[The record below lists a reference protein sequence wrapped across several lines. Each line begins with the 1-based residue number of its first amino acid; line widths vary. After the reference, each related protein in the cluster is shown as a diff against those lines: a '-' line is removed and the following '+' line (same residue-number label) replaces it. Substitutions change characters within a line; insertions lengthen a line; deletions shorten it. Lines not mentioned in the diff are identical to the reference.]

1 MTVAEMKHR
10 QWTRTGSGFDGIE
23 RRVKGFKA
31 RRRGRTIIGTGRERQ
46 ETSTDKNRCRKAN
59 DMKAGRVS

>member
-23 RRVKGFKA
+23 RCVKGFKA
-31 RRRGRTIIGTGRERQ
+31 HGRGRTIIGTERERQ
-46 ETSTDKNRCRKAN
+46 EASTDKNRRRKAKG
-59 DMKAGRVS
+59 MKAGRVS

>member
-10 QWTRTGSGFDGIE
+10 QWTRTDSGFDGVE

-31 RRRGRTIIGTGRERQ
+31 RRRGRTIIGSGRERQ
-46 ETSTDKNRCRKAN
+46 ETSTDKNRRRKAN
-59 DMKAGRVS
+59 GMKAGRVS

>member
-10 QWTRTGSGFDGIE
+10 QWTRTGSGFDSIE

-31 RRRGRTIIGTGRERQ
+31 RRRGRTIIGTCRERQ
-46 ETSTDKNRCRKAN
+46 EASTNKNRRRKAN
-59 DMKAGRVS
+59 GMKAGRVS